1 LNDPGTNLVA
11 LQINGKQT
19 EIFQIIIREDNSYTG
34 FLTELIGVPFV
45 YYPKFFEKGKH
56 QTDYHLGADCVALV
70 VYGKRREGFKVPY
83 VAPEALHKYTYV
95 IGNSDTLNKTKIK
108 EGDIL
113 YFGFQTAVIYKDN
126 DPKGILSNNDV
137 ILHTY
142 HRSDLPL

>member
-1 LNDPGTNLVA
+1 MTKPCTEKIEYSRSEIEPLKGKLNFDLKEIALLNDLGTNLVA

-56 QTDYHLGADCVALV
+56 QTV
-70 VYGKRREGFKVPY
+70 
-83 VAPEALHKYTYV
+83 
-95 IGNSDTLNKTKIK
+95 
-108 EGDIL
+108 
-113 YFGFQTAVIYKDN
+113 VIYKDN

-142 HRSDLPL
+142 HSSAEKILFSELPYKNHKFEILRWKTLLDH